1 MEYVSGME
9 TSKIIEGMPS
19 LKKIEQL
26 GVIFYVLAA
35 VIITALH
42 YKYTIAFAFGAA
54 LFCFD
59 YWLLK
64 KGAVGIF
71 KNKKSLFFIV
81 SNFLRYLML
90 IAFSVI
96 LLFIANLNWI
106 GFALGLALGP
116 VFLVISVGFCILYEK
131 NKG

>member
-1 MEYVSGME
+1 
-9 TSKIIEGMPS
+9 
-19 LKKIEQL
+19 
-26 GVIFYVLAA
+26 
-35 VIITALH
+35 
-42 YKYTIAFAFGAA
+42 
-54 LFCFD
+54 
-59 YWLLK
+59 
-64 KGAVGIF
+64 
-71 KNKKSLFFIV
+71 
-81 SNFLRYLML
+81 ML